1 MIAQAKRENK
11 AINRFKAKRLR
22 AIKKMEGTL
31 IDSNKEALEKLLPFK
46 PIANDKDY
54 DKKLFVAHLMS
65 LFPHTIDFDECFKL
79 FRKNFNANLADFSDE
94 AMVAEFITP
103 HLLEHFHTPK
113 PKPFVR
119 KNLALLQECFGLS
132 ELETNI
138 LYAVGL
144 VEKIGRYYDDKLDYF
159 EFCLLLASVL
169 KTSPKKIQKLL
180 MIDMPLR
187 KFGFISD
194 RHGGG
199 EFELEIFAERLMIEA
214 FSKQEMMK
222 RIARIYPKSTLK
234 RTDFNYMQRDL
245 DMLLDYCK
253 NAKSPSIFLYGRA
266 GVGKNEIAALIAKEL
281 NKELWEIYN
290 INDQGEIR
298 EDRLEQ
304 FMRAQAML
312 KADKS
317 VILLD
322 ECEEF
327 FPSLDPKYNEDKASK
342 NTLNKMLE
350 SVKIPSIF
358 LSNSADI
365 DPAFLRR
372 FDIVL
377 EIHAPTK
384 EKKQEL
390 IQKSLKSQKIK
401 LDSKIISQ
409 ISESSLSQGVLLQAC
424 KVAKTLAKHKLS
436 SHTHSSN
443 IVSAQIDS
451 TNIESKHR
459 VRKSQIITQSFI
471 QVLNE
476 HLKLQGQKLISTY
489 VKKEKDLPYDM
500 SLIHASVDMKSLC
513 EKIKNVCGI
522 KDSKDF
528 ATTDSTQGIRI
539 LAYGMAGSGKSEFA
553 KALAK
558 ELDKPIMLKKAS
570 DLLSMWVGKSEQNIA
585 KAFSEAEQ
593 KGAILV
599 LDEVDSFL
607 QDRSGAYRSWE
618 VTQVN
623 EMLTQMESFYG
634 IFIATTNF
642 MTNLDKASIRRFD
655 MKIEFKPLDSTRFI
669 KAFGLYARHL
679 GINDYVAF
687 LESSFAKKEI
697 AKLDNICFGD
707 FALLA
712 RSARFEPITSSQ
724 QLLEK
729 LQEESRLKDSHTN
742 TRKMGF

>member
-1 MIAQAKRENK
+1 MATQAQRDNK
-11 AINRFKAKRLR
+11 VLSKFKARRRR
-22 AIKKMEGTL
+22 ALKKAEGTL
-31 IDSNKEALEKLLPFK
+31 IDSNKEALQKLLPFK

-65 LFPHTIDFDECFKL
+65 LFPHNIDFDECFKI

-103 HLLEHFHTPK
+103 HLLAHFHILK
-113 PKPFVR
+113 PKSFVR

-159 EFCLLLASVL
+159 EFCFLLGGVL
-169 KTSPKKIQKLL
+169 HTNPKKIQKLL
-180 MIDMPLR
+180 MTDMPLR
-187 KFGFISD
+187 KFGFID
-194 RHGGG
+194 ENLKYGN
-199 EFELEIFAERLMIEA
+199 FELEGLAEKLMVEPL
-214 FSKQEMMK
+214 SKQEMMK
-222 RIARIYPKSTLK
+222 SIARIYPKSTLK

-253 NAKSPSIFLYGRA
+253 NTKNPSIFLYGRA

-281 NKELWEIYN
+281 HKDLWEIYN

-304 FMRAQAML
+304 FIRAQAML

-327 FPSLDPKYNEDKASK
+327 FPSLYPKYNEDKASK

-384 EKKQEL
+384 EKKEEL

-401 LDSKIISQ
+401 LDSKIITQ

-436 SHTHSSN
+436 
-443 IVSAQIDS
+443 
-451 TNIESKHR
+451 
-459 VRKSQIITQSFI
+459 TQSPKERQKSIKASLI

-476 HLKLQGQKLISTY
+476 HLKLQGEKLISAR
-489 VKKEKDLPYDM
+489 VKKEQNLPYDM
-500 SLIHASVDMKSLC
+500 SLINASIDIKSLC
-513 EKIKNVCGI
+513 EKIKNVCGT

-528 ATTDSTQGIRI
+528 ATTDSTQAQGIRI

-570 DLLSMWVGKSEQNIA
+570 DLLSMWLGKSEQNIA

-607 QDRSGAYRSWE
+607 QDRSGAYHSWE

-623 EMLTQMESFYG
+623 EMLTQMESFQG

-655 MKIEFKPLDSTRFI
+655 MKVEFKPLDSARFI

-679 GINDYVAF
+679 EISDYVAF
-687 LESSFAKKEI
+687 LESSSAKKEI
-697 AKLDNICFGD
+697 EKLDNICFGD
-707 FALLA
+707 FALIA
-712 RSARFEPITSSQ
+712 RSARFEAITSSQ

-729 LQEESRLKDSHTN
+729 LQEESKLKDAHTN
-742 TRKMGF
+742 NRKMGF

>member
-11 AINRFKAKRLR
+11 ALSKYR
-22 AIKKMEGTL
+22 ARRQRALKKIEGTL
-31 IDSNKEALEKLLPFK
+31 IDSNKEALQKLLPFK

-65 LFPHTIDFDECFKL
+65 LFPHTIDFDDCFKL

-103 HLLEHFHTPK
+103 YLLAHFHILK
-113 PKPFVR
+113 PKNFVR

-144 VEKIGRYYDDKLDYF
+144 IEKIGRYYDDKLDYF
-159 EFCLLLASVL
+159 EFCFLLGGVL
-169 KTSPKKIQKLL
+169 HTNPKKIQKLL
-180 MIDMPLR
+180 MTDMPLR
-187 KFGFISD
+187 RFGFIGD
-194 RHGGG
+194 RHRCG
-199 EFELEIFAERLMIEA
+199 EFELESFAERLMIEP
-214 FSKQEMMK
+214 FNKQEMMK
-222 RIARIYPKSTLK
+222 SIARIYPKSTLK
-234 RTDFNYMQRDL
+234 KTDFNYMQRDL

-253 NAKSPSIFLYGRA
+253 NAKNPSIFLYGKP

-281 NKELWEIYN
+281 NKDLWEIYN
-290 INDQGEIR
+290 INDQGEI
-298 EDRLEQ
+298 EKDRLEQ

-317 VILLD
+317 AILLD

-377 EIHAPTK
+377 EIKAPPK
-384 EKKQEL
+384 EKKQTIIE
-390 IQKSLKSQKIK
+390 KALKSQRIQ
-401 LDSKIISQ
+401 LDSMIISQ

-436 SHTHSSN
+436 SLKNCEKTPKSTATKSHT
-443 IVSAQIDS
+443 
-451 TNIESKHR
+451 
-459 VRKSQIITQSFI
+459 ITQSLI

-476 HLKLQGQKLISTY
+476 HLKLQGQKLISIN
-489 VKKEKDLPYDM
+489 VKKEQNLPYDM
-500 SLIHASVDMKSLC
+500 SLINASVDMKSLC

-528 ATTDSTQGIRI
+528 ATTDSTQAQGIRI

-558 ELDKPIMLKKAS
+558 ELNRPIMLKKAS

-585 KAFSEAEQ
+585 QAFSEAEK

-607 QDRSGAYRSWE
+607 QDRSEAERSWE
-618 VTQVN
+618 ISQVN
-623 EMLTQMESFYG
+623 EMLTQMENFEG

-655 MKIEFKPLDSTRFI
+655 MKVEFKPLDSAKFI

-679 GINDYVAF
+679 GISNYVAF
-687 LESSFAKKEI
+687 LESSFAKRAIE
-697 AKLDNICFGD
+697 KLDNICFGD

-729 LQEESRLKDSHTN
+729 LQEESKLKDTHTN

>member
-1 MIAQAKRENK
+1 MATQAQRENRAVSK
-11 AINRFKAKRLR
+11 YKAKRLK
-22 AIKKMEGTL
+22 ALKEIEGTL
-31 IDSNKEALEKLLPFK
+31 LESNKEALQKLLPFK

-65 LFPHTIDFDECFKL
+65 LFPHNIDFDECFKI

-103 HLLEHFHTPK
+103 YLLEHFHILK

-138 LYAVGL
+138 LYVIGL
-144 VEKIGRYYDDKLDYF
+144 FDKMSRYYDDKLDYF
-159 EFCLLLASVL
+159 EFCFLLGGVL
-169 KTSPKKIQKLL
+169 HTNPKKIQKLL
-180 MIDMPLR
+180 MADMPLR
-187 KFGFISD
+187 KFGFID
-194 RHGGG
+194 ENLKYGN
-199 EFELEIFAERLMIEA
+199 FELEGLAEKLMVEPL
-214 FSKQEMMK
+214 SKQEMMK
-222 RIARIYPKSTLK
+222 SIARIYPKSTLK
-234 RTDFNYMQRDL
+234 RADFNYMQRDL

-253 NAKSPSIFLYGRA
+253 NTKNPSIFLYGRA

-281 NKELWEIYN
+281 DKDLWEIHN
-290 INDQGEIR
+290 IDTQGMMR

-304 FMRAQAML
+304 FIRAQSML
-312 KADKS
+312 NADKS

-327 FPSLDPKYNEDKASK
+327 FPSLYPKYNEDKASK

-384 EKKQEL
+384 EKKEEL

-409 ISESSLSQGVLLQAC
+409 ISESSLSQGVLLSAC
-424 KVAKTLAKHKLS
+424 KVARTLAKHKLS
-436 SHTHSSN
+436 SLKNCEKTPKSTATKSHT
-443 IVSAQIDS
+443 
-451 TNIESKHR
+451 
-459 VRKSQIITQSFI
+459 ITQSLI

-476 HLKLQGQKLISTY
+476 HLKLQGEKLISIN
-489 VKKEKDLPYDM
+489 VKKEQNLPYDM
-500 SLIHASVDMKSLC
+500 SLINASVDMKSLC

-570 DLLSMWVGKSEQNIA
+570 DLLSMWLGKSEQNIA

-607 QDRSGAYRSWE
+607 QDRSGAYHSWE

-623 EMLTQMESFYG
+623 EMLTQMESFQG

-655 MKIEFKPLDSTRFI
+655 MKIEFKPLDSARFI
-669 KAFGLYARHL
+669 KAFGLYARYL

-687 LESSFAKKEI
+687 LESSSTKKEI
-697 AKLDNICFGD
+697 EKLDNICFGD
-707 FALLA
+707 FALIA
-712 RSARFEPITSSQ
+712 RSANFTPLTSSQ

-729 LQEESRLKDSHTN
+729 LQEESRLKDTHTN
-742 TRKMGF
+742 NRKMGF

>member
-1 MIAQAKRENK
+1 MATQAQRENRAVSK
-11 AINRFKAKRLR
+11 YKAKRLR

-31 IDSNKEALEKLLPFK
+31 IDSNKEALQKLLPFK

-65 LFPHTIDFDECFKL
+65 LFPHNIDFDECFKI
-79 FRKNFNANLADFSDE
+79 FRKNFNANLADFKDE

-103 HLLEHFHTPK
+103 YLLEHFHILK
-113 PKPFVR
+113 PKLFVR
-119 KNLALLQECFGLS
+119 KNLNLLQECFGLS

-144 VEKIGRYYDDKLDYF
+144 VEKIGRYYDDNLDYF
-159 EFCLLLASVL
+159 EFCFLLGGVL
-169 KTSPKKIQKLL
+169 HTNPKKIQKLL
-180 MIDMPLR
+180 MTDMPLR
-187 KFGFISD
+187 KFGFID
-194 RHGGG
+194 ENLKYGN
-199 EFELEIFAERLMIEA
+199 FELEGLAEKLMVEP

-222 RIARIYPKSTLK
+222 SIARIYPKSTLK

-245 DMLLDYCK
+245 DMLLNYCK
-253 NAKSPSIFLYGRA
+253 NAKNPSVFLYGRA

-281 NKELWEIYN
+281 DKDLWEIHN
-290 INDQGEIR
+290 IDTQGIMR

-304 FMRAQAML
+304 FIRAQSML
-312 KADKS
+312 NADKS

-327 FPSLDPKYNEDKASK
+327 FPSLYPKYNEDKANK

-409 ISESSLSQGVLLQAC
+409 ISESSLSQGVLLSAC

-436 SHTHSSN
+436 SLKNCEKTPKSTATKSHT
-443 IVSAQIDS
+443 
-451 TNIESKHR
+451 
-459 VRKSQIITQSFI
+459 ITQSLI

-476 HLKLQGQKLISTY
+476 HLKLQGEKLISIN
-489 VKKEKDLPYDM
+489 VKKEQNLPYDM
-500 SLIHASVDMKSLC
+500 SLINASVDMKSLC
-513 EKIKNVCGI
+513 EKIKNVCGT

-570 DLLSMWVGKSEQNIA
+570 DLLSMWLGKSEQNIA

-607 QDRSGAYRSWE
+607 QDRSGAYHSWE

-623 EMLTQMESFYG
+623 EMLTQMESFQG

-655 MKIEFKPLDSTRFI
+655 MKVEFKPLDSTRFI
-669 KAFGLYARHL
+669 KAFGLYARYL

-687 LESSFAKKEI
+687 LESSFATRAIE
-697 AKLDNICFGD
+697 KLDNICFGD
-707 FALLA
+707 FALIA
-712 RSARFEPITSSQ
+712 RSARFEAITSSQ

-729 LQEESRLKDSHTN
+729 LQEESRLKDTHTN